1 MNLVPELLV
10 WSHETHSSFILAI
23 SFLYIVES
31 PYSTLNS
38 ILVMGNIS
46 TFQVPIQLPCKFEP
60 LKINY
65 S

>member
-10 WSHETHSSFILAI
+10 WSHETQSSFILAI

-31 PYSTLNS
+31 SYSTLYN

-46 TFQVPIQLPCKFEP
+46 TFQFPIQLSCKFEL